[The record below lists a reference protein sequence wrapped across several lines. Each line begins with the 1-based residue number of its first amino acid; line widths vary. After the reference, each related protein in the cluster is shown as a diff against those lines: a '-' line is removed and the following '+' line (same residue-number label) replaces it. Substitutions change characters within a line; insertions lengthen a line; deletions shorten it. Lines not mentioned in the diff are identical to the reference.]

1 MVKAPARE
9 PGDFCMARI
18 AEPARFKPEKTK
30 RTSTP
35 KRFLHMGSF
44 ALLPLHSGAV
54 RLWSLLSASER
65 PTNLNLPPKCLA
77 FTRQKTLSLEPF
89 VLSFLPK

>member
-9 PGDFCMARI
+9 PSGFCIARS
-18 AEPARFKPEKTK
+18 AEPARFIPEKTK
-30 RTSTP
+30 RTSTR
-35 KRFLHMGSF
+35 KRFLPMGSF
-44 ALLPLHSGAV
+44 ALPLHSGAV

-89 VLSFLPK
+89 VLSFLHK